1 MSLNAKKHRI
11 YKGLVV
17 EGIKYDVYYNPND
30 GQVQL
35 KTPIVG
41 GQGGT
46 KTGGVV
52 VYDSNKDQNSSVED
66 VIKNNETILKRIN
79 KARTDNKD
87 QGKLPNFVT
96 SKDVNKATGDGIGK
110 KIAEEFQTTDQDY
123 YFGAKKAAQYPVDAI
138 YNKSG
143 ECQDHLVISQYRYKP
158 PRADSIWGQK
168 SGANAADILTK
179 GLARKSPLDEFLGLV
194 RLPMP
199 NALQDSNNVNWGSDE
214 MNALEAA
221 ALNIVQPRAG
231 DLFKTAAGGGLVGGT
246 IGALAGDGVGEGAQ
260 AGMGMQV
267 LGTMASKVGLGNLG
281 ETVLPTEAVAQI
293 LGAAGIET
301 SAEAIL
307 ARKEGVVPNSNL
319 ELLFSGPTLRQF
331 GFVYKL
337 SPRSESEATIVNQ
350 ILRFFKQGMAARKQS
365 SAAGGLN
372 GGRSYFLGTPNVF
385 RLQYRTS
392 DNEAIKGINRI
403 KTCALTGT
411 SVNYTPEGAFA
422 SYEKGQPVSILLS
435 LNFQELEPIYD
446 TDYKQL
452 EGGGVKDERTSDTG
466 EGYRWKIAK
475 DEVGY

>member
-1 MSLNAKKHRI
+1 MSLNVKNHRI

-17 EGIKYDVYYNPND
+17 EGMKYDVYYNPND

-66 VIKNNETILKRIN
+66 AIKNNKTILKRIN
-79 KARTDNKD
+79 KARTDNKEK
-87 QGKLPNFVT
+87 GKLPNFVT
-96 SKDVNKATGDGIGK
+96 SKNVNKATADGISK
-110 KIAEEFQTTDQDY
+110 RVAEEFQTTEQDY

-143 ECQDHLVISQYRYKP
+143 ESQDHLVISQYRYKP
-158 PRADSIWGQK
+158 PRADSIWGQRDVK
-168 SGANAADILTK
+168 GILLE
-179 GLARKSPLDEFLGLV
+179 GLARNSPLDEFLGLV

-221 ALNIVQPRAG
+221 ALNMVQPKLG
-231 DLFKTAAGGGLVGGT
+231 DLSKNLIGGTLGGLASFFGGG
-246 IGALAGDGVGEGAQ
+246 GVGEGIKGGVAT
-260 AGMGMQV
+260 QV
-267 LGTMASKVGLGNLG
+267 LGGMASKLNLEQFG
-281 ETVLPTEAVAQI
+281 ESVLPTEAVAQI

-337 SPRSESEATIVNQ
+337 SPRSDSEATIVNQ

-411 SVNYTPEGAFA
+411 SVNYTPEGTFA

-446 TDYKQL
+446 TDYKQQGSVDGDV
-452 EGGGVKDERTSDTG
+452 EGERTSDTG
-466 EGYRWKIAK
+466 EGYRWRIAQ